1 MYPNTF
7 ALLATPLLAVAASAQ
22 SVEPTVVPYG
32 CGLAPADSLTLK
44 NGLPTLGSTFQVS
57 SVVPG
62 GPQGLLQGISILF
75 ANTSA
80 DPAYPCGTPLPGYG
94 YGGQQGELLIPLDQL
109 MTLSTGQPD
118 GADSVVFDVAI
129 PATPSF
135 EGAHVYLQ
143 AAHINLLTGKIT
155 LSSGLDATLGTLP
168 QPNVS
173 VDSVAIDKL
182 ALAAGESLNVMVL
195 GNVVD
200 NGDIGAFILEV
211 SVGGQVQQIPVNVN
225 QDGPFEVEATFDLT
239 QQDAQFNPLFVSAKA
254 DPNGAVAETDEGDNE
269 AQATL
274 PTFVV
279 DVTYQAP
286 SLGDEYDL
294 VMEFDANGQLILAEE
309 FNYGPNGGETD
320 DIDFVDP
327 EKGLQPEPQPGQTP
341 EQPRIDPGVAAEDAA
356 ADVLDLL
363 DYVVAY
369 KHGVAMPAL
378 PPLVDTDDRYS
389 QVNVPIHEQ
398 RLGLYEATKRL
409 RISAADNLVAQLEQ
423 AGGQVLQYLPLGGAM
438 LVRAPKGFLAAL
450 DANPQVLYVEDNES
464 VELFGTASDARALT
478 ESDTWFSAGYTGSGY
493 ASVIDSG
500 IRTSHEMFTGPDRIY
515 YVGDCVSGGS
525 TCFSSSSSAY
535 DPDVDDQNHG
545 TRVAATITGNADLG
559 SAYRGFTSVWVDSW
573 KVAPTGSSTL
583 SVSAIER
590 AFDMTISTGA
600 HVANCSFGSSAG
612 PSGTLARAADSLFES
627 NVAVIAANGN
637 SGPGS
642 GTVSSPASAHKVIG
656 VGAYDV
662 DTLGLES
669 YSSRGPTSD
678 SRYKPD
684 LTAPDCF
691 VTASASSD
699 TALAGFCGTSGAAPV
714 VTSMAMILR
723 DILSWSSSAPGGSQ
737 AGRIYANLIN
747 LGNRD
752 WDSPFNNSEGVGE
765 IAFPDGGFSLYTG
778 YRTLTNGDNDYVSFY
793 VGPDAKKIS
802 AAIWWPESDTAT
814 HRDLDLYLLKPSGST
829 SDSSLSY
836 VSVFEHCEV
845 FAPIATGT
853 RKIKIHGDSV
863 PFLAFQ
869 RAYFS
874 IIVEY

>member
-118 GADSVVFDVAI
+118 GADSVVFDVAV

-168 QPNVS
+168 QPNLT
-173 VDSVAIDKL
+173 VDSVAIDKA
-182 ALAAGESLNVMVL
+182 ALDAGEALGVL
-195 GNVVD
+195 VRGNVVD
-200 NGDIGAFILEV
+200 NGDIGTFILEI
-211 SVGGQVQQIPVNVN
+211 SVGGQTQQVPVSVN
-225 QDGPFEVEATFDLT
+225 QDGPFEVEATFVLN
-239 QQDAQFNPLFVSAKA
+239 QQDAQFNPLFASATV
-254 DPNGAVAETDEGDNE
+254 DPGGQVAETDEGDN
-269 AQATL
+269 QASSVL
-274 PTFVV
+274 PAFLV
-279 DVTYQAP
+279 DVTYQPP
-286 SLGDEYDL
+286 SLGSEYDL

-309 FNYGPNGGETD
+309 FDYGPNGGETD

-327 EKGLQPEPQPGQTP
+327 EKGLQPEPQPGLVP
-341 EQPRIDPGVAAEDAA
+341 EQPRIDPELAAADAA
-356 ADVLDLL
+356 AQPGDFLEYL
-363 DYVVAY
+363 VAY

-378 PPLVDTDDRYS
+378 PALVDTTDRYS

-409 RISAADNLVAQLEQ
+409 RISAADNLVAQIEQ
-423 AGGQVLQYLPLGGAM
+423 AGGEVLQFLPLGGAL
-438 LVRAPKGFLAAL
+438 LVRAPKGLLDQL
-450 DANPQVLYVEDNES
+450 DANPQVSFVEQDDNVES
-464 VELFGTASDARALT
+464 FGTTADARALT
-478 ESDTWFSAGYTGSGY
+478 EADLWFGLGKTGSGY
-493 ASVIDSG
+493 VSIVDSG
-500 IRTSHEMFTGPDRIY
+500 VRATHDMLTSPDRVWY
-515 YVGDCVSGGS
+515 MGDCVSGGS
-525 TCFSSSSSAY
+525 TCLSSSSSAY
-535 DPDVDDQNHG
+535 DPDVDDINHG
-545 TRVAATITGNADLG
+545 TRIAGAITGNDNLG
-559 SAYRGFTSVWVDSW
+559 SDYHGFTKVWVDSW
-573 KVAPTGSSTL
+573 KVAATGGSGFKT
-583 SVSAIER
+583 SAIER
-590 AFDMTISTGA
+590 AFDMSISTGA
-600 HVANCSFGSSAG
+600 HIANCSFGSSAG

-637 SGPGS
+637 SGSSS
-642 GTVSSPASAHKVIG
+642 GTVTSPACAHKVIG

-662 DTLGLES
+662 DDLGLQS

-684 LTAPDCF
+684 ILAPDCY
-691 VTASASSD
+691 VTASSSSD
-699 TALAGFCGTSGAAPV
+699 TALASFCGTSGAAPV
-714 VTSMAMILR
+714 ASSIAAILR
-723 DILSWSSSAPGGSQ
+723 DLLSWSSSAPGGSQ
-737 AGRIYANLIN
+737 AGRLYANLIN

-752 WDSPFNNSEGVGE
+752 WDSPFNNSEGAGE
-765 IAFPDGGFSLYTG
+765 ISLPDGGFSLYTG

-836 VSVFEHCEV
+836 VSVFEHC
-845 FAPIATGT
+845 
-853 RKIKIHGDSV
+853 
-863 PFLAFQ
+863 
-869 RAYFS
+869 
-874 IIVEY
+874 